1 MGKFSVEHLKESG
14 QYKVLAKQAERARR
28 LATAERYARARSA
41 PVRTGTVLYESFSGN
56 GMLCNPEAIFRHLLG
71 DPQYRH
77 LRHVWALSSL
87 EEHAGTV
94 AEFAEDPRV
103 SFVETGS
110 AAYLEAMAEAQYL
123 VNNSTFPWTFAKRP
137 GQVYLNTWHGT
148 PLKAM
153 GYHVPDG
160 GPDTRNIIRN
170 FVQADYLLSP
180 NPFTTEQMYYAGYK
194 LRNIFEG
201 TIIQAGYPR
210 IDHQWPDAPA
220 RADLWT
226 RLAAA
231 GIAEDGRRII
241 LYAPTW
247 KGDSFYNPA
256 NDAARLLHTVRALEE
271 RIDTTRFRVL
281 LKIHQ
286 VVYAAA
292 RQTPGLEGYLVPNAV
307 PANRVLGITDV
318 LVTDYSSIFYD
329 FLATGR
335 PILFYTP
342 DWEDYAEGRGLYR
355 NPDSL
360 PGPVA
365 RTLPDLAAHLAGC
378 VRQSDGGLEV
388 PEPWRR
394 QYGQDVR
401 DYVPDDD
408 GKATERVVE
417 AVFGQEARLPSGA
430 RPDLEKRSA
439 QGSSAQGPSAQGAG
453 LEERHLL
460 RDHSD
465 GRQKLLVYAGGLVSN
480 GITTSFLNL
489 MENIDHEKFDVS
501 VWYSYSSHAD
511 RAANALRIN
520 PNVRLFPRAGG
531 PILGLADRFRYR
543 RTLDH
548 GPAPGAD
555 FRAGAQPIW
564 DTEWT
569 RCFGQSRFDYIV
581 DFSGYSPFWSLV
593 LLRGKARKHSI
604 WAHNDLFAEAGKVIN
619 GKQPH
624 RAHLMSLFATYR
636 SFDAIVSVSP
646 GLARVNATNLAEY
659 APAHSFVSARNS
671 LAYRRLQAM
680 VSTERTPLPGADAA
694 FAELYGSGSRDLS
707 YIMRTLRR
715 IYTDATID
723 AELGHQRT
731 LDAFFPEGHQDG
743 VQTFVTVGRL
753 SPEKNQARLLRAFA
767 QVHATRPKTRLLV
780 IGSGPLE
787 KDLRQLASD
796 LRLDRCVSFTGQL
809 ANPYL
814 VMEAA
819 DCFVLSSDYEG
830 LPMVILEAMVLGL
843 PVVTTAF
850 GSVESA
856 VPPGQGLVVERD
868 DDALAAG
875 LLAFLDG
882 KVAPAEFDPAA
893 YNDRAMEEF
902 YRAIGVA
909 GNPVV
914 EDGRLL
920 EG

>member
-1 MGKFSVEHLKESG
+1 MESG
-14 QYKVLAKQAERARR
+14 SYKVLAKQAGRARR

-41 PVRTGTVLYESFSGN
+41 PIRTGTVLYESFSGN
-56 GMLCNPEAIFRHLLG
+56 GMLCNPEAIFRHLLA
-71 DPQYRH
+71 DPGYRH
-77 LRHVWALSSL
+77 LRHVWALNSL
-87 EEHAGTV
+87 QEHADTV

-103 SFVETGS
+103 SFVETGT
-110 AAYLEAMAEAQYL
+110 ADYLEALAGAQYL
-123 VNNSTFPWTFAKRP
+123 VNNSTFPWSFAKRP
-137 GQVYLNTWHGT
+137 GQIYLNTWHGT

-153 GYHVPDG
+153 GYDVPGG

-210 IDHQWPDAPA
+210 IDHQWPDAAA
-220 RADLWT
+220 REDLWE

-231 GIAEDGRRII
+231 GIHDDGRGII

-271 RIDTTRFRVL
+271 LIDTTRFRVL

-292 RQTPGLEGYLVPNAV
+292 RDTPGLEGYLVPNAV
-307 PANRVLGITDV
+307 PANRILGITDV

-329 FLATGR
+329 FLATGG

-355 NPDSL
+355 SPDSL

-365 RTLPDLAAHLAGC
+365 RTVPELAAHLAEC
-378 VRQSDGGLEV
+378 VRAQQERDGGWSDAWE
-388 PEPWRR
+388 
-394 QYGQDVR
+394 QYGRDVR

-408 GKATERVVE
+408 GHATERVVA
-417 AVFGQEARLPSGA
+417 AVFGAG
-430 RPDLEKRSA
+430 
-439 QGSSAQGPSAQGAG
+439 AQGAG
-453 LEERHLL
+453 THGQGTERHGLGETHLL

-465 GRQKLLVYAGGLVSN
+465 GRRKLLIYAGGLVSN

-489 MENIDHEKFDVS
+489 MDNIDHEKFDVS
-501 VWYSYSSHAD
+501 VWYSYSNQAD

-520 PNVRLFPRAGG
+520 PNIRLFPRAGG
-531 PILGLADRFRYR
+531 PILGIADRVRYR
-543 RTLDH
+543 RMLDK
-548 GPAPGAD
+548 GPARGSN
-555 FRAGAQPIW
+555 FRAGSRPIW
-564 DTEWT
+564 DTEWS
-569 RCFGQSRFDYIV
+569 RCFGQSRFDYVV

-593 LLRGKARKHSI
+593 LLRGHARKHSV
-604 WAHNDLFAEAGKVIN
+604 WAHNDLFAEARKEIK

-624 RAHLMSLFATYR
+624 RVHLTALFAAYR
-636 SFDAIVSVSP
+636 SFDAIVSVSAD
-646 GLARVNATNLAEY
+646 LARVNATNLAAY
-659 APAHSFVSARNS
+659 APPSSFVSARNS
-671 LAYRRLQAM
+671 LAYHRLQAM
-680 VSTERTPLPGADAA
+680 VSTERTPLPGAEAA
-694 FAELYGSGSRDLS
+694 FAELYGSGSRDLG

-731 LDAFFPEGHQDG
+731 LDAFFPEGQEDG

-767 QVHATRPKTRLLV
+767 QVHATRPKTRLLL

-843 PVVTTAF
+843 PLVTTAF
-850 GSVESA
+850 GSVDSA
-856 VPPGQGLVVERD
+856 VPPGQGLVVDRD

-875 LLAFLDG
+875 LTAFLDG
-882 KVAPAEFDPAA
+882 RVEPAVFDPAA
-893 YNDRAMEEF
+893 YNDHAMEEF
-902 YRAIGVA
+902 YRAVGVA

-914 EDGRLL
+914 KDGKLL
-920 EG
+920 DG